1 MNENEF
7 NISFPLEEQNW
18 ELFGRMHGAVLECTF
33 KTTETNLSLE
43 QCKKLFLQLPE
54 PIQNIAIDWGFN
66 DTIFGD
72 AVYTF
77 VQENPQ
83 IINEIQ

>member
-18 ELFGRMHGAVLECTF
+18 ELFGRMHDAVLECTF

-43 QCKKLFLQLPE
+43 QCKK
-54 PIQNIAIDWGFN
+54 
-66 DTIFGD
+66 TIFTITRT
-72 AVYTF
+72 YSKYS
-77 VQENPQ
+77 N
-83 IINEIQ
+83 